1 MTIDELKDHSDIRD
15 DGIERKI
22 GKLET
27 KIDIVDDFLRDG
39 LTEKIIKGIIDYL
52 NEQTAKRVHL
62 FFKIV
67 ITAVVI
73 GLISCG
79 IKMLIF

>member
-1 MTIDELKDHSDIRD
+1 MTIKELLQHSDERD
-15 DGIERKI
+15 NSIEEKLDKI
-22 GKLET
+22 
-27 KIDIVDDFLRDG
+27 DDFLRNG
-39 LTEKIIKGIIDYL
+39 LTEKIIKGITDYL
-52 NEQTAKRVHL
+52 NERTAKRVGL

-67 ITAVVI
+67 VTAVVI